1 MIQALVTLV
10 GTGDPCKIQS
20 KRKAITA
27 FLPYAVWKEREGDH
41 RVMDAFL
48 GAVKASNSTASLWPP
63 VTPFISTMFS
73 VASSRAI
80 LITSPHISWRREPQ
94 NTNMV
99 DRWASAVAEASATPC
114 LDEVEQKIVEQRVV
128 DALLHIASVDTLR
141 PHITRDCWSWLN
153 SRPALCPMSQGRSLA
168 KTRHV
173 VRCVRGLRDPNILT
187 SYLELVWSPWDPI
200 PPSEDF
206 SEMRLTV
213 SRDFRGAGMKNHR
226 ERLINHLDHVLKEL
240 DKGLGYLKQF
250 KLWIEER
257 EIQVAKLQYGE
268 LMEKLLEVDRRVAD
282 IPPTCKSS
290 CAERHLL
297 RLLTFVDVLRILRLK
312 FVCVM
317 FAVLWL
323 SSCFFV
329 SSFLDLHILSI
340 ISSCIARTV
349 EYAFFS
355 WHTMIHAVVVR
366 CI

>member
-27 FLPYAVWKEREGDH
+27 FLPYAIWKEREGDH

-99 DRWASAVAEASATPC
+99 DRWASAASEALATPYQ
-114 LDEVEQKIVEQRVV
+114 DEVERKIVEQRVV

-141 PHITRDCWSWLN
+141 PHIPRDCWSWLN
-153 SRPALCPMSQGRSLA
+153 SRPALSPMSKGRSLA
-168 KTRHV
+168 KTRDV
-173 VRCVRGLRDPNILT
+173 VRCVRGLRDAKILT

-206 SEMRLTV
+206 LEMRLAV
-213 SRDFRGAGMKNHR
+213 SLDFRGADMRNHR
-226 ERLINHLDHVLKEL
+226 ERLIRHLDHLLKEL

-250 KLWIEER
+250 KLWIEEH
-257 EIQVAKLQYGE
+257 EIQVAKQQYGE
-268 LMEKLLEVDRRVAD
+268 LMEKLLEVDRRATG
-282 IPPTCKSS
+282 IPTTCKSS
-290 CAERHLL
+290 CAERHLP
-297 RLLTFVDVLRILRLK
+297 RLLTFTDVPRILHLK
-312 FVCVM
+312 FDCIT
-317 FAVLWL
+317 FAV
-323 SSCFFV
+323 F
-329 SSFLDLHILSI
+329 
-340 ISSCIARTV
+340 
-349 EYAFFS
+349 
-355 WHTMIHAVVVR
+355 
-366 CI
+366 